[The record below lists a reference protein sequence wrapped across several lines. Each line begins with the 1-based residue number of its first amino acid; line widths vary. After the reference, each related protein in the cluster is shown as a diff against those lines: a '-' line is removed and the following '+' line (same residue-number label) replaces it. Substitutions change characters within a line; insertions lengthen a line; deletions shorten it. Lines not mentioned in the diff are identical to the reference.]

1 MSLSGV
7 RDIVGTPGEDIEYEL
22 FVERLP
28 SIWRKR
34 KAAGKKKQSIM
45 ILTGSKSETFF
56 L

>member
-22 FVERLP
+22 FVVRLP

-34 KAAGKKKQSIM
+34 KGGGGQSM
-45 ILTGSKSETFF
+45 MNLTRSKSETFF